1 MRDVK
6 VSDVKVGDFLIG
18 LGTVER
24 VTDFPVVEANAAKTK
39 PDVFNNNKYLPAIIM
54 AAVKQGEIDD
64 AYQQGAESIVSMKVG
79 TRLISRRSSE
89 MVMVH

>member
-6 VSDVKVGDFLIG
+6 VSDVKAGDFICG
-18 LGTVER
+18 VGTVDT
-24 VTDFPVVEANAAKTK
+24 VTSFPVVEANSAKTA
-39 PDVFNNNKYLPAIIM
+39 PDVLNNNKYKAAIIM

-89 MVMVH
+89 MVKVH

>member
-6 VSDVKVGDFLIG
+6 VSDVKVGDFIYG
-18 LGTVER
+18 VGTVER
-24 VTDFPVVEANAAKTK
+24 VTDFPVVEANTAKTK
-39 PDVFNNNKYLPAIIM
+39 PDTLNNNKYKAAIIV
-54 AAVKQGEIDD
+54 AAIKQSEIDD

-89 MVMVH
+89 MVKVL